1 MMSVDS
7 GRSKKGQDKEY
18 PDHVPEISPEAGQ
31 SSLQLRHA
39 FFKMTGHDPPS
50 LPQQARGD
58 LQGVAV
64 NDSGGYAN
72 QLLSGA
78 HASVGKYG
86 AANHGSRS
94 VPQLGAHGLAP
105 EAPVGVADELRT
117 GPRKQ
122 PVLQCWCL
130 RSRRQ
135 AGGGGRVSYA
145 HVRSGCGGQASAA
158 PAAPAVAPPAA
169 VSAAPATPAVAPLAA
184 VSAAPTTMPAASAA
198 QTDNLTAP
206 SDSSDSSDDEDD

>member
-1 MMSVDS
+1 MT
-7 GRSKKGQDKEY
+7 RAATL
-18 PDHVPEISPEAGQ
+18 ISFSP
-31 SSLQLRHA
+31 
-39 FFKMTGHDPPS
+39 
-50 LPQQARGD
+50 
-58 LQGVAV
+58 
-64 NDSGGYAN
+64 
-72 QLLSGA
+72 
-78 HASVGKYG
+78 HASVGKCG

-130 RSRRQ
+130 
-135 AGGGGRVSYA
+135 
-145 HVRSGCGGQASAA
+145 RSGCGGQASAA